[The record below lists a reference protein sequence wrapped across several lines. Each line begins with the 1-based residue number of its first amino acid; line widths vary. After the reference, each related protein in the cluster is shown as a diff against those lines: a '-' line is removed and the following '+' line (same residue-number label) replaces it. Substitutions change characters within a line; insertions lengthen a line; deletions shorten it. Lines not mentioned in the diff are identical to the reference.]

1 METQGRT
8 AEVKEAG
15 SSNPQGQDHAGQ
27 VEVCRP
33 RDPIGGEAMIGCSH
47 FRIPIDPILHNLV
60 TVREAGINGKQS
72 YYHEDCYAE
81 SMGVEA

>member
-1 METQGRT
+1 
-8 AEVKEAG
+8 
-15 SSNPQGQDHAGQ
+15 
-27 VEVCRP
+27 
-33 RDPIGGEAMIGCSH
+33 MIGCSH